1 MILFDGMVVVLF
13 CGIISFTK
21 WNEIEKIKQKLGVK
35 VSTSY
40 SIMLLETSALPIQ
53 VVEVLVQSVYNYITK
68 VKNMPNHRFPK
79 QV

>member
-40 SIMLLETSALPIQ
+40 SIMLLETGAWPI
-53 VVEVLVQSVYNYITK
+53 EVLAMKRVYKYIKK
-68 VKNMPNHRFPK
+68 VKNMPHHRLPK
-79 QV
+79 H